1 MKLQRIG
8 FTHGDINGI
17 SYELLLKVM
26 QDGELLEV
34 CTPILFGSLKVAQS
48 TTAQL
53 AIDKVPFHVVNT
65 AEEAIDGHFNL
76 VQVCSEAEPELHF
89 GEQTEEALKAEAQ
102 SLTAALD
109 AILHHHIDAL
119 VTLPGH
125 LDNADS
131 SHSLSDFIH
140 RAIQA
145 QDESFDWIL
154 NGPIRT
160 LELHHMDVST
170 KLGEGLASEAFMSHI
185 ITIHHHLR
193 QDFQFIRPRIAVVST
208 LDKLRLDIQELRE
221 QGIMVF
227 GPFDP
232 KEFTEG
238 HWQHHYDA
246 SLFLGDEAPRN
257 QIIEEEDPQ
266 FTIGYVSGL
275 PLVLTYPM
283 QGISY
288 QIAGQGKASERQLR
302 QAIFAAIDIIRN
314 RNSYCHATHH
324 PLEKQWIP
332 RGRDDFKLDLTK
344 ED

>member
-1 MKLQRIG
+1 MRLQRIG

-26 QDGELLEV
+26 QDAELLEI
-34 CTPILFGSLKVAQS
+34 CTPILFGSPKVAQA
-48 TTAQL
+48 TAIQL
-53 AIDKVPFHVVNT
+53 GIEKVPFHVINT
-65 AEEAIDGHFNL
+65 AESAIDGHFNL
-76 VQVCSEAEPELHF
+76 VAVCSEAEPELHL

-125 LDNADS
+125 LDNTDS
-131 SHSLSDFIH
+131 SHSLTDFIQ

-154 NGPIRT
+154 NGSIRT

-185 ITIHHHLR
+185 LTIHHHLR
-193 QDFQFIRPRIAVVST
+193 QDFQLIRPRIAVVST
-208 LDKLRLDIQELRE
+208 LEKLHLDIQELRE
-221 QGIMVF
+221 QGVMVF

-232 KEFTEG
+232 QQFNEG

-246 SLFLGDEAPRN
+246 CLFLGDDAPRL
-257 QIIEEEDPQ
+257 QVIQEEDPEY
-266 FTIGYVSGL
+266 TVGYVSGL
-275 PLVLTYPM
+275 PLVLTYPL
-283 QGISY
+283 QGINY
-288 QIAGQGKASERQLR
+288 EIAGQGKACETQLR
-302 QAIFAAIDIIRN
+302 QAIFAAIDIIRH
-314 RNSYCHATHH
+314 RNSYRHATRH
-324 PLEKQWIP
+324 PLEKQWVP

-344 ED
+344 EE